1 MRAECVVGAGGRYYY
16 LEEHEG
22 GNGAAPLPFRK
33 LVHETSFRL
42 VAASTLL
49 PEKRRAHEG
58 ENSLARNDDRSWRV
72 FQHQRVR
79 TFYNTY
85 HTQWLSF
92 FGTLWPKSIDEV
104 RSNGIMERSI
114 ADKADRQSI
123 YLPCF
128 IMISKRRVHRGH

>member
-58 ENSLARNDDRSWRV
+58 ENSLARNDNRSWRGGP
-72 FQHQRVR
+72 FAAPARLEP
-79 TFYNTY
+79 FYNTHPTY
-85 HTQWLSF
+85 FSGIHSF
-92 FGTLWPKSIDEV
+92 AHF
-104 RSNGIMERSI
+104 
-114 ADKADRQSI
+114 
-123 YLPCF
+123 
-128 IMISKRRVHRGH
+128 